1 MLSSSVTR
9 ALTAQVLA
17 PLDGPSEVSVVLRY
31 DTADPYAVH
40 AMFHVAVDQQVS
52 WVFARELLAQG
63 MVEVS
68 GDGDVRIWPTL
79 DGGREVVC
87 VVLRSPDGE
96 ALLQA
101 PAARLG
107 EFLSAAHALCPRG
120 REARHLQIDRAL
132 VALFA
137 T

>member
-1 MLSSSVTR
+1 VLSTSITR
-9 ALTAQVLA
+9 ELTAQVLA
-17 PLDGPSEVSVVLRY
+17 PLDGPGEVEVGLRY

-40 AMFHVAVDQQVS
+40 AVFRVSVDQQIS

-63 MVEVS
+63 MTEPS
-68 GDGDVRIWPTL
+68 GDGDVRIWPTSH
-79 DGGREVVC
+79 DGREVVC
-87 VVLRSPDGE
+87 IVLRSPDGE

-101 PAARLG
+101 PAVQLD
-107 EFLSAAHALCPRG
+107 EFLSAAYSICARG

-137 T
+137 S